1 MHKITLG
8 CQQNISMLLFICAAL
23 LFLSAPVYGGS
34 AVADEIISLELTNQ
48 PLGEVLEEITAATG
62 YLFIFDE
69 SWDDFPVS
77 ASFKNEP
84 LHRGL
89 KRILRKLNNAV
100 IYNSDR
106 TIKILIYDE
115 AGSSANHENPSIGSR
130 SSDSPAYQLPVTG
143 IKPSPPSARREYR
156 DDTDVADEN
165 TPEDDDEPT
174 AAEPDE
180 AEAAAGEQN
189 ENSAKEA
196 EEEIAAEEEPQQ
208 GEETAG
214 ENEARPPEPPSS
226 GS

>member
-1 MHKITLG
+1 
-8 CQQNISMLLFICAAL
+8 CAAL
-23 LFLSAPVYGGS
+23 SFLSAPVYGGS

-62 YLFIFDE
+62 YRFIFDE

-77 ASFKNEP
+77 ASIKNEP

-106 TIKILIYDE
+106 TIKIVIYDE
-115 AGSSANHENPSIGSR
+115 TGPSANHENPSIGSR
-130 SSDSPAYQLPVTG
+130 SSDSPAYQFPVTG

-156 DDTDVADEN
+156 DAIDVADEN

-189 ENSAKEA
+189 ENSVQEA
-196 EEEIAAEEEPQQ
+196 EEETAAKEEPQQ

-214 ENEARPPEPPSS
+214 ENQARPPEPSSS